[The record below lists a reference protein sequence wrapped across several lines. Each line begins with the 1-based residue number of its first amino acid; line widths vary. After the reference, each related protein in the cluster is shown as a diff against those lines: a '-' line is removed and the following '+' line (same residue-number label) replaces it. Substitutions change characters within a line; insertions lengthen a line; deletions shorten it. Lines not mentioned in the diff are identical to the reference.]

1 MRGSFTGAHRDRVGL
16 LEMAHRGTVFLDEVG
31 EMGPRMQA
39 LLLRFLETGEI
50 QRVGADR
57 VQSKLDVRVIAATN
71 RDPVE
76 HVAAKT
82 FRADLYYRLNVI
94 DITIPP
100 LRSRREDIPVLLD
113 HFLQRYSEQHG
124 TPAPTFEPEAM
135 GAMVGYDWPGNVR
148 QLKNA
153 AERLIVRGCGA
164 VITID
169 DLPPAVLGVRS
180 GSAAED
186 LPARESGAEAPVV
199 FVSEPAARTVVDQMF
214 DRMVKQ
220 RESFWSIVYSAYM
233 VRDLTRTDLRAIIT
247 RGLQETAGNYKML
260 VELFN
265 MERTD
270 YKRFLNFLRKQEC
283 QVPFAH
289 FRAVSSWHREV
300 PDGRYQPS
308 HSPAAVNFDTN
319 ARDRTARV
327 RPRSYTGRTFDS
339 FTGAGRSRYPPPP
352 PFRMRCR
359 VRWSGCACR
368 APRWSYQCSAPVDSV
383 SPSPLF
389 SVLSIRGCSVRHPG
403 RQRGRRDTT
412 RSCRQ
417 GGNLVARSRAHRSDG
432 RVGVRRSRRRRS
444 RPQAQ
449 QTPPSYPATRR
460 RSPRKTAFPETR
472 PASGTWPVRGIPVFR
487 DSPPISA

>member
-1 MRGSFTGAHRDRVGL
+1 VKHTVENFIGVSPAMQAIRAEVEYAAGCNAKVLLTGESGVGKEVASRRIHQLSERANAPLVAINCVGIPETLLESELFGHVRGSFTGAHRDRVGL

-71 RDPVE
+71 RDPLE
-76 HVAAKT
+76 HVEAKT

-100 LRSRREDIPVLLD
+100 LRTRREDIPVLLE
-113 HFLQRYSEQHG
+113 HFLSRYSDQHG
-124 TPAPTFEPEAM
+124 IALPIVEPEAM
-135 GAMVGYDWPGNVR
+135 RAIVEYEWPGNVR

-153 AERLIVRGCGA
+153 AERLIVRGSKS
-164 VITID
+164 VITIA
-169 DLPPAVLGVRS
+169 DLPSVVRGRRS
-180 GSAAED
+180 GTTGLD
-186 LPARESGAEAPVV
+186 LLPRETTGGVV
-199 FVSEPAARTVVDQMF
+199 PGTLVDEPPCQTVVDLMF

-233 VRDLTRTDLRAIIT
+233 IRDLTRTDLRAIIT

-289 FRAVSSWHREV
+289 FRAVSSWHRDV
-300 PDGRYQPS
+300 PDAGFKPS
-308 HSPAAVNFDTN
+308 
-319 ARDRTARV
+319 
-327 RPRSYTGRTFDS
+327 RSTS
-339 FTGAGRSRYPPPP
+339 S
-352 PFRMRCR
+352 
-359 VRWSGCACR
+359 S
-368 APRWSYQCSAPVDSV
+368 Q
-383 SPSPLF
+383 L
-389 SVLSIRGCSVRHPG
+389 RH
-403 RQRGRRDTT
+403 
-412 RSCRQ
+412 
-417 GGNLVARSRAHRSDG
+417 
-432 RVGVRRSRRRRS
+432 
-444 RPQAQ
+444 
-449 QTPPSYPATRR
+449 
-460 RSPRKTAFPETR
+460 
-472 PASGTWPVRGIPVFR
+472 
-487 DSPPISA
+487 

>member
-1 MRGSFTGAHRDRVGL
+1 MKHTVEDFIGVSAVMQAIRAEVEYAAGCNAKVLLTGESGVGKEVASRRIHQLSARAHAPLVAINCVGIPETLLESELFGHVRGSFTGAHRDRVGL

-100 LRSRREDIPVLLD
+100 LRSRREDIPVLLEY
-113 HFLQRYSEQHG
+113 FLQRYSEQHG
-124 TPAPTFEPEAM
+124 TTAPTVHPEAM
-135 GAMVGYDWPGNVR
+135 AAMAGYDWPGNVR

-169 DLPPAVLGVRS
+169 DLPPVVLGGR
-180 GSAAED
+180 ALTTAED
-186 LPARESGAEAPVV
+186 LPARDAADATGAAAPVT
-199 FVSEPAARTVVDQMF
+199 FVTEPPVRTVVDQMF

-220 RESFWSIVYSAYM
+220 RESFWSIVYTAYM

-270 YKRFLNFLRKQEC
+270 YKRFLNFLRKHDC
-283 QVPFAH
+283 QLPFKE
-289 FRAVSSWHREV
+289 FR
-300 PDGRYQPS
+300 Q
-308 HSPAAVNFDTN
+308 
-319 ARDRTARV
+319 
-327 RPRSYTGRTFDS
+327 
-339 FTGAGRSRYPPPP
+339 
-352 PFRMRCR
+352 
-359 VRWSGCACR
+359 
-368 APRWSYQCSAPVDSV
+368 
-383 SPSPLF
+383 
-389 SVLSIRGCSVRHPG
+389 
-403 RQRGRRDTT
+403 
-412 RSCRQ
+412 
-417 GGNLVARSRAHRSDG
+417 
-432 RVGVRRSRRRRS
+432 
-444 RPQAQ
+444 
-449 QTPPSYPATRR
+449 
-460 RSPRKTAFPETR
+460 
-472 PASGTWPVRGIPVFR
+472 
-487 DSPPISA
+487 